1 MTRRLGVHA
10 SPWRTSSDANP
21 DLSSEAHAKK
31 LTKDACGKGYR
42 ELSRLKDKVGSLPT
56 LELRCCYSMYIHS
69 YAITV
74 IRRIPVVADI
84 LVPLRMTRISNDTVC
99 TVESSRIPYKSE
111 CHRKSYASY
120 CCEYSVHVARKVVPY
135 HKYWTFY
142 IRKYLLYRLVSRH
155 LLARVNLPFLV
166 FLAYGEPCVRVPG
179 MLQRI
184 STMTRDTVLRYAKT
198 SQRSR
203 LRRENN
209 P

>member
-1 MTRRLGVHA
+1 METFVTRRLGVHA

-42 ELSRLKDKVGSLPT
+42 ELSRLNRAQSP
-56 LELRCCYSMYIHS
+56 Y
-69 YAITV
+69 V

-99 TVESSRIPYKSE
+99 TVESSRIPCKSE

-142 IRKYLLYRLVSRH
+142 IRKYLLYRLGSRH